1 MKDEEVDWDIYHRI
15 VCNQANTV
23 SGLEEVCGLSSDIV
37 RASVDRLCYYLL
49 IKEENEQLHPLGIE
63 EMLLSCR
70 IRHSQH
76 LPFTIEDGVIKMK
89 KEE

>member
-1 MKDEEVDWDIYHRI
+1 MKNEEVDWDIYHRI
-15 VCNQANTV
+15 VGDQANTV
-23 SGLEEVCGLSSDIV
+23 FAIEQVSGFSSDIV
-37 RASVDRLCYYLL
+37 RASVDRLRKSLL
-49 IKEENEQLHPLGIE
+49 IKEENGQLHPLGIE